1 VCIAQPNKE
10 LTPNQDMRSCIYHN
24 QITTRY
30 EEHKNLKQA
39 EIYHFDVIIV
49 QFISTLTE
57 TDIC

>member
-1 VCIAQPNKE
+1 MHSPTQQRA
-10 LTPNQDMRSCIYHN
+10 YHN